1 MTDNKTRFITQ
12 TVKVEV
18 EIADPLF
25 CDQHPI
31 TLENVVDG
39 GKTLSLEFID
49 ESGERPRVVPVLLSA
64 DAFLNV
70 HKELIQ
76 SGRIKTQVHYNQ
88 AQVAAMEAK
97 KKALPPA
104 PEEEPT
110 VLDVDAV
117 DEGYTDPH
125 PSKPQPKVTKLPRE
139 EPKGSALH
147 EARYAGTK
155 AKRGQVP
162 SQEVI
167 RICQMVLDFP
177 KYRKQG
183 MTLSSFL
190 ECHIPDYFGRS
201 KKSVQG
207 IVMCISHTQITLGYR
222 SHFKNL
228 CREAL
233 KTGNAG
239 SRTMPDWFRS
249 LYMD

>member
-31 TLENVVDG
+31 TLESVVDG

-117 DEGYTDPH
+117 DEGYTDLIPANLN
-125 PSKPQPKVTKLPRE
+125 PKLPN
-139 EPKGSALH
+139 
-147 EARYAGTK
+147 
-155 AKRGQVP
+155 
-162 SQEVI
+162 
-167 RICQMVLDFP
+167 
-177 KYRKQG
+177 
-183 MTLSSFL
+183 FL
-190 ECHIPDYFGRS
+190 
-201 KKSVQG
+201 V
-207 IVMCISHTQITLGYR
+207 
-222 SHFKNL
+222 KNL
-228 CREAL
+228 KALLYTRPGTQAPKPREDRFLL
-233 KTGNAG
+233 K
-239 SRTMPDWFRS
+239 R
-249 LYMD
+249 